1 MAVIL
6 VIQENFF
13 LTGDSKLLQPMILKD
28 IADRLKLDES
38 TVSRCT
44 SHRYVQTPFGIFR
57 LKDLF
62 SEATNKEDGVAATA
76 LREHIREI
84 IDNEDKRHPL
94 TDEKIAEL
102 LAKQGLQISRRTVA
116 KYRDQLGIS
125 ATSVRK
131 VKS

>member
-1 MAVIL
+1 M
-6 VIQENFF
+6 
-13 LTGDSKLLQPMILKD
+13 
-28 IADRLKLDES
+28 
-38 TVSRCT
+38 
-44 SHRYVQTPFGIFR
+44 HRYVQTPYGMFL

-84 IDNEDKRHPL
+84 IDKEDKRHPL
-94 TDEKIAEL
+94 TDEKIVEML
-102 LAKQGLQISRRTVA
+102 TNQGFHISRRTVA

-131 VKS
+131 VKN